1 VADAVREAFVS
12 ALNSGLRVGAAVAA
26 TGAVLAWM
34 LIAPGRAKRPVPVTE
49 PVPEVAG

>member
-1 VADAVREAFVS
+1 VY
-12 ALNSGLRVGAAVAA
+12 ALNNGLRVGAAVAVA
-26 TGAVLAWM
+26 GAVLAWL